1 MKLKSGYKVEIRVMK
16 ENNDNTKEE
25 EYYVIRDKIVGLHL
39 RNKIYD
45 SRVVADVNQYDE
57 ELNHGGTP
65 LLDIMNVWDEKDEL
79 IFSKDKITLKGLEEQ
94 YNDYCDSTN
103 CDFCKYKKYTDCKLT
118 YILDSLNINFI

>member
-16 ENNDNTKEE
+16 ENNDNTNEE

-94 YNDYCDSTN
+94 YNDYCD
-103 CDFCKYKKYTDCKLT
+103 
-118 YILDSLNINFI
+118 